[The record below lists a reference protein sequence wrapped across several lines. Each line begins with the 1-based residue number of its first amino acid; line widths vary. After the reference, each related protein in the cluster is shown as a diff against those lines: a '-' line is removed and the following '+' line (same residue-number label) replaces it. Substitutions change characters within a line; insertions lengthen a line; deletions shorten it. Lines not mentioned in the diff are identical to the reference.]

1 MSLESFI
8 GLDGGEPMSAAS
20 LEKLREKMKAAS
32 AQIKAL
38 KKEEK
43 KAKKKEYDLL
53 KVLLKFVKSSHKKDL
68 TLLISRVLEINV
80 PANFILTI
88 ILLGNKEIQEEV
100 GKILMLNAPTSD
112 EKALTFFGKGDETLP
127 LKIKIELDNW
137 VKDMLAQAEE
147 YPQKTVKTGYKT
159 ELIELEKEY
168 EFDESK
174 YEEKKSVQPALI
186 DLVGFVVSDFLAQNN
201 LPEPKSKTREFAQ
214 FILKGILTKT
224 EESLEKRKLLE

>member
-8 GLDGGEPMSAAS
+8 GLDSGEPMSAAS

-32 AQIKAL
+32 AQIKQI

-53 KVLLKFVKSSHKKDL
+53 KILLKFVKSSHKKEL

-100 GKILMLNAPTSD
+100 GKFLMLNAPTTD
-112 EKALTFFGKGDETLP
+112 EKALTFFGKDETLP

-147 YPQKTVKTGYKT
+147 YPQKMIKTCYKT
-159 ELIELEKEY
+159 EFIELEKEY
-168 EFDESK
+168 EFDEPK
-174 YEEKKSVQPALI
+174 YKEKKSVQPALI
-186 DLVGFVVSDFLAQNN
+186 ELTAFVVSDFLAQNH

-214 FILKGILTKT
+214 FILKGILSKT
-224 EESLEKRKLLE
+224 EENLDQRKFLK

>member
-8 GLDGGEPMSAAS
+8 GLDSGEPMSAAS

-32 AQIKAL
+32 AQIKAI

-53 KVLLKFVKSSHKKDL
+53 KVLLRFVKSSHKKDL

-112 EKALTFFGKGDETLP
+112 EKALTFFGKDETLP

-137 VKDMLAQAEE
+137 IKDMLAQAEE
-147 YPQKTVKTGYKT
+147 YPQKMVKTGYKI
-159 ELIELEKEY
+159 EFIELEKEY
-168 EFDESK
+168 EFDEQK
-174 YEEKKSVQPALI
+174 YEEKKAVQPALI
-186 DLVGFVVSDFLAQNN
+186 ELLAFVVSDFLANHN
-201 LPEPKSKTREFAQ
+201 LPEPKAKTREFAK
-214 FILKGILTKT
+214 FILKGILAKT
-224 EESLEKRKLLE
+224 EESLDQRKLLE

>member
-8 GLDGGEPMSAAS
+8 GLDSGEPMSAAA

-32 AQIKAL
+32 AQIKAI

-53 KVLLKFVKSSHKKDL
+53 KILLKFVKTSHKTDL

-80 PANFILTI
+80 PANFILAV

-100 GKILMLNAPTSD
+100 GKMLMLNAPASD
-112 EKALTFFGKGDETLP
+112 EKALTFFGKDETLP

-137 VKDMLAQAEE
+137 IKDMLAQAEE
-147 YPQKTVKTGYKT
+147 YPQKMIKTAYKT
-159 ELIELEKEY
+159 E
-168 EFDESK
+168 FDE
-174 YEEKKSVQPALI
+174 QPALI
-186 DLVGFVVSDFLAQNN
+186 ELLAFVVSDFLINHN
-201 LPEPKSKTREFAQ
+201 LPEPKAKIGEFAK
-214 FILKGILTKT
+214 FILKGILAKT
-224 EESLEKRKLLE
+224 EESLDQRKLLE